1 MTRSEPDAVA
11 EEAIDESG
19 PHPFESSEPVAPKM
33 DGFVDNEVPA
43 LHDPK
48 PAASASAA
56 DGSSNK
62 SRTLR
67 SAKRPVRLNY
77 GGQQINLRLTY
88 TSAAIS
94 AFGLMVVVGLAFL
107 VGKTLSHGPAS
118 AGAASINAVKNGP
131 VLPGVLTPVP
141 GRSSSN
147 DDDAI
152 PSKPRTAPPTPAQK
166 NPVNPPKNGQ
176 TTQHA
181 DHPQAPP
188 TTPPPAPQPAPAPSG
203 LGPNGKRIVGMQYVW
218 IQSYPDPEDANDAV
232 EALAKAGIQAT
243 SEKGIWL
250 APGWSCVV
258 GTRAFDHTRN
268 NPEYD
273 AYAKAIKD
281 VSNSFAAQSK
291 FRRFDP
297 KPVGW
302 KEQK

>member
-1 MTRSEPDAVA
+1 MILRPEPEPI
-11 EEAIDESG
+11 EEEHPEVDTA
-19 PHPFESSEPVAPKM
+19 PHPFESSDPVAPKM
-33 DGFVDNEVPA
+33 DGFVDNEEPA
-43 LHDPK
+43 LHDPTIGRS
-48 PAASASAA
+48 PTDDEQAP
-56 DGSSNK
+56 K
-62 SRTLR
+62 SITKLSRP
-67 SAKRPVRLNY
+67 AKRPVRVNY

-107 VGKTLSHGPAS
+107 VGKSLSRGPAS
-118 AGAASINAVKNGP
+118 AGAASIGAVKNGP
-131 VLPGVLTPVP
+131 VFPGVMNVP
-141 GRSSSN
+141 AGKTSSG
-147 DDDAI
+147 DDELVSPKA
-152 PSKPRTAPPTPAQK
+152 RTSPPTPAQK
-166 NPVNPPKNGQ
+166 NPTNPPKPQNPEKIEQ
-176 TTQHA
+176 PKPTQVV
-181 DHPQAPP
+181 
-188 TTPPPAPQPAPAPSG
+188 TPAPANNPQG

-243 SEKGIWL
+243 AEKGIWL

-268 NPEYD
+268 NPEFD
-273 AYAKAIKD
+273 AYVKGIKD

-302 KEQK
+302 KDQK